1 MCMRKSTKKV
11 ALLQAEACVQPSGKG
26 IYQEQAVEEVAYYTV
41 LTTILSSFTGVT
53 LRQIMYHEYIKEH
66 SVVFSEKC

>member
-1 MCMRKSTKKV
+1 MCQ
-11 ALLQAEACVQPSGKG
+11 ALRKG
-26 IYQEQAVEEVAYYTV
+26 IYQEQAVEEVAYYTE

-66 SVVFSEKC
+66 SVFFSEKC

>member
-1 MCMRKSTKKV
+1 MHAQIHKNGGLIAGRGMCQ
-11 ALLQAEACVQPSGKG
+11 ALRKG

-66 SVVFSEKC
+66 SVFFSEKC